1 MSNID
6 FLVSKAQLGYYASL
20 PATNDALILVP
31 LEATGLE
38 ADATL
43 AGYASLGALL
53 AASNN
58 EQTTMGRKT
67 LSGVTVNT
75 SASPVVI
82 GASDVTYT
90 APTGNAVGAVVIC
103 YDPDTTAGTDSD
115 LIPLGKWDY
124 TLTPSGADV
133 TVALSQMFRVS

>member
-20 PATNDALILVP
+20 PGTNDALILVP
-31 LEATGLE
+31 IEATGLE
-38 ADATL
+38 ADSTL

-82 GASDVTYT
+82 SASDVTYT

-103 YDPDTTAGTDSD
+103 YDPDTTTGTDTD